1 MATYFDSTQAAD
13 KNLLRPGNRTNTDLA
28 NVAADVEKDVI
39 EHFTAR
45 AHYTL
50 YTARASLPVAGEL
63 VNESLG
69 LYVFLR
75 GYKAD
80 AADAAVDS
88 DLKDALKRE
97 IAGVI
102 DWRLMQRDV
111 NTLTTSESDGS
122 GKSISLR
129 GDANAI
135 FPPGFGR
142 RLRNFDLREPTW
154 GS

>member
-1 MATYFDSTQAAD
+1 MATYFVVAD
-13 KNLLRPGNRTNTDLA
+13 DKPLLRPANRTNADLA
-28 NVAADVEKDVI
+28 NVAADAEKDVI
-39 EHFTAR
+39 GAYTDR

-50 YTARASLPVAGEL
+50 YTARVGSSEGTPEF
-63 VNESLG
+63 VNEALS

-75 GYKAD
+75 GYKVD
-80 AADAAVDS
+80 AADALTDP

-111 NTLTTSESDGS
+111 NTLTTSESDGA
-122 GKSISLR
+122 GKSVSLR
-129 GDANAI
+129 PGAEGV

-142 RLRNFDLREPTW
+142 RLRPYDIREVCW